1 MLHERFQLGVNYPWH
16 RYAQDFG
23 GNPAGHQG
31 LSRPENRSALAGE
44 FTKIRDCGATVVR
57 WFLFGDGRGGFV
69 SEAGIPRRPDQFLLA
84 DVRAVLEL
92 AQQSG
97 LQLCFSLFDYLW
109 LQDRSSKEPLHPNER
124 VMQFAAGRE
133 AFLHGV
139 LIPMFHEF
147 RGHPALFA
155 WEIAN
160 EPEWAIR
167 EFHRARSAHMHYADF
182 RAYAAEIAAAVHE
195 FADVPATLGSARLD
209 WVRAW
214 TELSLDFY
222 QAHYYP
228 TPGTDCAS
236 ELGKECASL
245 RSLDKPLWL
254 GEIPA
259 HDSRASG
266 YSLASALD
274 RCREARL
281 LGAAVWRWTAPE
293 AAGTDAQIGAID
305 PQVLSAWN
313 SGLRTRGAVV

>member
-1 MLHERFQLGVNYPWH
+1 MIHERFHLGVNYPW
-16 RYAQDFG
+16 RCYAEDFG
-23 GNPAGHQG
+23 LSPAGYHG
-31 LSRPENRSALAGE
+31 LALPENRSALTSE
-44 FTKIRDCGATVVR
+44 FSRIRDCGATIVR

-69 SEAGIPRRPDQFLLA
+69 SEKGIPRRADEFLLA
-84 DVRAVLEL
+84 DVEAALEL

-109 LQDRSSKEPLHPNER
+109 LADRSGKEPLHANER

-133 AFLHGV
+133 GFLHRV
-139 LIPMFHEF
+139 LIPVFREF
-147 RGHPALFA
+147 QRHPALFA

-167 EFHRARSAHMHYADF
+167 EFHRAPTARMHYADF

-195 FADVPATLGSARLD
+195 FAGVPVTLGSARLD

-214 TELSLDFY
+214 TELALDFY

-228 TPGTDCAS
+228 TPGMDCS
-236 ELGKECASL
+236 VELGKQCASL

-254 GEIPA
+254 GELPA
-259 HDSRASG
+259 RDSRASG

-274 RCREARL
+274 RCREASL
-281 LGAAVWRWTAPE
+281 LGAAVWRWTVPE
-293 AAGTDAQIGAID
+293 ATGTDAHIGAID
-305 PQVLSAWN
+305 PQVLSVWN
-313 SGLRTRGAVV
+313 SGSRTRGAVV